1 MLKRRQKSVLKA
13 SSSLTHLS
21 DFITIPHLSI
31 IDAAIEVPVCLFIA
45 RLSVNA
51 FAESVI
57 ILSR

>member
-1 MLKRRQKSVLKA
+1 M
-13 SSSLTHLS
+13 THLS

-31 IDAAIEVPVCLFIA
+31 IDAAIEVLVCLFIA